1 MEYIIINES
10 INKELVYYSAI
21 IIETICEPPTS
32 LIDKIGDELKKRNIS
47 GEILIDSLLYSG
59 NSNERFIKANFVDG
73 EFDKGSFSFIRVP
86 RGSIE
91 RKISSEYLR
100 NKVDLLWSSCLTEM
114 QKKLII
120 KGCNL

>member
-1 MEYIIINES
+1 MEYIVIDEGIDKKS
-10 INKELVYYSAI
+10 VYYSAI

-32 LIDKIGDELKKRNIS
+32 LLEKIGNELKRKNIS
-47 GEILIDSLLYSG
+47 GEILIDALLYSG
-59 NSNERFIKANFVDG
+59 NSNERFIKANFIDG
-73 EFDKGSFSFIRVP
+73 KFDEGSFDYIRIP
-86 RGSIE
+86 RGAME

-100 NKVDLLWSSCLTEM
+100 NKIDLLWSSCLTEI